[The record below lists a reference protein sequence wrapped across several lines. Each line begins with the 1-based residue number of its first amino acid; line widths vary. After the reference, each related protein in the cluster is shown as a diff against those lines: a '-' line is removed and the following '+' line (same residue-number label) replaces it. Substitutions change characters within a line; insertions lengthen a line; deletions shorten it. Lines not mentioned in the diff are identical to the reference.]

1 MSSTPIGSILFNQY
15 IFRDKRVI
23 LLVLVYMVVS
33 ESSKSK
39 NLEIGLTKFEDIA
52 KIFSSSNVIPFQTS
66 TINVLLEKK
75 KELVV
80 FAFGVSREYDTFATD
95 TSRCCNVWIH

>member
-1 MSSTPIGSILFNQY
+1 
-15 IFRDKRVI
+15 
-23 LLVLVYMVVS
+23 MVVS

-66 TINVLLEKK
+66 TINFLLKK
-75 KELVV
+75 KKSWSFLRLVSAENMTHSQLIPAV
-80 FAFGVSREYDTFATD
+80 AATYGY
-95 TSRCCNVWIH
+95 TKI